1 MVLTL
6 RTLVATLFVLSILG
20 GSSQAKD
27 LPGTADHPLVGRY
40 DGSSITGYAE
50 RAFEEVRFLNGPIT
64 PQAKRATGRYM
75 NGENSVGAAG
85 RAWRIGYDGPAD
97 SSALDV
103 MKTFEASLAAK
114 GFSEIYTCQGAV
126 CADMGGATLYVALTD
141 ESALGKVPLHQVPDR
156 QTYASF
162 VLKRT
167 EGDVYASI
175 YATDF
180 EGHAEILIDV
190 VETAAIDTG
199 RIEFVDAAKMA
210 SDIGDGGRV
219 VLYGILFDFDK
230 ATISDT
236 SKPTLDEI
244 AKFMTSNPSF
254 NLVVTSHTDAKGGFD
269 YNLEL
274 SQRRAEAVVD
284 ALVKTYGIPA
294 ARLRPFGAGMA
305 APIASNETEAGRSKN
320 RRVELVRVPN

>member
-1 MVLTL
+1 MILSRRAIAVTL
-6 RTLVATLFVLSILG
+6 LAFLALSG
-20 GSSQAKD
+20 PAPAKD

-40 DGSSITGYAE
+40 DGSSITGYVE
-50 RAFEEVRFLNGPIT
+50 KTYEEVRFLNGPIT

-75 NGENSVGAAG
+75 NGENSTGAAG
-85 RAWRIGYDGPAD
+85 RAWRIGYDGPPD
-97 SSALDV
+97 RSALEV
-103 MKTFEASLAAK
+103 MQSFETSLAAK
-114 GFSEIYTCQGAV
+114 GFSEIYICQGVA

-141 ESALGKVPLHQVPDR
+141 ESALGKVPLHQIPDR
-156 QTYASF
+156 QIYASF
-162 VLKRT
+162 VLKRS

-180 EGHAEILIDV
+180 EGHAEILVDV
-190 VETAAIDTG
+190 VETAALETG
-199 RIEFVDAAKMA
+199 RIEFVDAGKMA
-210 SDIGDGGRV
+210 SEIGASGRV
-219 VLYGILFDFDK
+219 ALYGLLFDFDK
-230 ATISDT
+230 ATISEA

-254 NLVVTSHTDAKGGFD
+254 NLVVAGHTDAKGGFD

-284 ALVKTYGIPA
+284 VLVKTYGIPA

-320 RRVELVRVPN
+320 RRVELVRVLN

>member
-1 MVLTL
+1 MILTL
-6 RTLVATLFVLSILG
+6 RTIAITLLGILALC
-20 GSSQAKD
+20 GSLQAKD

-40 DGSSITGYAE
+40 DGSSITGYVE
-50 RAFEEVRFLNGPIT
+50 NAFEEVRFLNGPIT

-97 SSALDV
+97 RSAAEV
-103 MKTFEASLAAK
+103 MTTFEASLAAK
-114 GFSEIYTCQGAV
+114 GFSELYTCQGAA

-156 QTYASF
+156 QIYSSF
-162 VLKRT
+162 VLKRA

-180 EGHAEILIDV
+180 EGHAEILVDV
-190 VETAAIDTG
+190 VETSVVDTG
-199 RIEFVDAAKMA
+199 RIEFVDATKMA
-210 SDIGDGGRV
+210 SEIGNGGRV
-219 VLYGILFDFDK
+219 VLYGILFDLDK
-230 ATISDT
+230 ATLSES

-254 NLVVTSHTDAKGGFD
+254 NLVLTGHTDAKGAFD
-269 YNLEL
+269 YSLEL
-274 SQRRAEAVVD
+274 SQRRAEAVVA
-284 ALVKTYGIPA
+284 ALVNGYGLPA

-320 RRVELVRVPN
+320 RRVELVRALN